1 MMVNYEV
8 ICAGRFVWLNY
19 DVIYA
24 DGLIWLIFRT
34 WMIII
39 LYEADQL
46 RKQRLLISFNGAI
59 DRDQIHCKLNL
70 SRPVLCSNK

>member
-1 MMVNYEV
+1 MVNYEV

-19 DVIYA
+19 EVIYA

-59 DRDQIHCKLNL
+59 DRDQIH
-70 SRPVLCSNK
+70 